1 MKTVKIFLNSANG
14 YGDQY
19 ECILAAHSTIKHFRS
34 LGYNIEFYA
43 LASHRYFNL
52 NIPMTTFFDFSQY
65 DVGEVKTVQNKDIES
80 LVDGY
85 YLINTD
91 RKYMDIYCEKSNIT
105 LLKYEPERFN
115 HNDFIHFGNK
125 KYLNKSFLQKDII
138 ELSNQKFDFLGDD
151 FIICQLRVSDMLLE
165 KSFDE
170 ILTDQAYNAP
180 SMINSMMA
188 FVESKKDKK
197 IFFTSCNYNIAKYF
211 KERYDNI
218 YQNVYKHQ
226 DLRLHN
232 VYDLYNTTDELDK
245 KYIEH
250 SKEILAEMH
259 VFSKAI
265 GMYCLA
271 QWRSNYLLYG
281 MVHNIHHKNSELQGT
296 SLIL

>member
-1 MKTVKIFLNSANG
+1 MKKVKIFLNSANG

-19 ECILAAHSTIKHFRS
+19 ECILSADLTIKHFKS
-34 LGYNIEFYA
+34 LGYNVELYA
-43 LASHRYFNL
+43 LASHRYFDL
-52 NIPMTTFFDFSQY
+52 NIPMSTVFDFSQY
-65 DVGEVKTVQNKDIES
+65 DVGEVKTVQNKDVEN

-91 RKYMDIYCEKSNIT
+91 RKYIDIYCEKSDIS
-105 LLKYEPERFN
+105 LLGYEPNRFN
-115 HNDFIHFGNK
+115 YNEFSHFGNK
-125 KYLNKSFLQKDII
+125 TYLDKSFLQKDII
-138 ELSNQKFDFLGDD
+138 ELSNQKFDLLGND

-165 KSFDE
+165 KSIDE
-170 ILTDQAYNAP
+170 IFVDEAYNSP

-188 FVESKKDKK
+188 FVESKRDKK
-197 IFFTSCNYNIAKYF
+197 IFFTSCNYGIAKYF

-218 YQNVYKHQ
+218 YQHVYKHQ

-232 VYDLYNTTDELDK
+232 VYDLYNTNDELDK

-281 MVHNIHHKNSELQGT
+281 MVHNIHHENNDLHGKL
-296 SLIL
+296 LIL